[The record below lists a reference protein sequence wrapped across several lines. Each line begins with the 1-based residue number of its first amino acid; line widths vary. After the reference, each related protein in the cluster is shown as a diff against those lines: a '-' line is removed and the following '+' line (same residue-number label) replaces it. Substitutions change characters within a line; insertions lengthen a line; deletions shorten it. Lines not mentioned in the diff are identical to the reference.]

1 MELKEE
7 ENARDGQNGTQAF
20 QPYFTIWVYIQQIS
34 FSADAC
40 SNYICSIYS
49 PSKAWR

>member
-20 QPYFTIWVYIQQIS
+20 QPYFTIWGYIQ
-34 FSADAC
+34 
-40 SNYICSIYS
+40 
-49 PSKAWR
+49 